1 MLTTRKKRQVFA
13 KPIQTLKLA
22 ATAVSFNPEVAPPA
36 QSITWVND
44 AEHLA
49 DAGQDFEN
57 NQALNHARDGIRFDV
72 LMTRLRRPDAVP
84 SRRQLP
90 MSVPDR
96 DPH

>member
-1 MLTTRKKRQVFA
+1 L
-13 KPIQTLKLA
+13 QTLKLA
-22 ATAVSFNPEVAPPA
+22 AADVSVNQEVAPPA

-57 NQALNHARDGIRFDV
+57 NQALKHARDGIRFDV
-72 LMTRLRRPDAVP
+72 QTSRLRRPDAMP
-84 SRRQLP
+84 RRRQLP
-90 MSVPDR
+90 MLVPDR